1 MKSAPVPVA
10 VASEQAGADVRALE
24 ARFGRVPGVHFE
36 MRFGGPVAVLSALG
50 STAVVAL
57 QGAQVLSWRAA
68 GQNADTLWLSP
79 QAQLG
84 TGKAMRGGI
93 PVCWPWFGPHRV
105 DAAKPAHGFVRGV
118 PWRVA
123 GSAASAT
130 RARLVLSFDTAGIA
144 PELWAPRASAEIEIT
159 VGETLMIALSTDNL
173 SAQPFDV
180 TQALHTYLAVGDIGG
195 VAISGL
201 DGRPYIDQLDPAAQ
215 CVQSGAITIEREV
228 DRIYQATPDDVV
240 VTDLSL
246 QRETRV
252 AKSGSLSTVI
262 WNPWVEKAARLGDM
276 GDAGH
281 RRMVC
286 VETANAGRDAV
297 TLAARARHRLVTEI
311 SVRSLGAKT

>member
-1 MKSAPVPVA
+1 MKSAPAPEA
-10 VASEQAGADVRALE
+10 AASELAGADVRALE
-24 ARFGRVPGVHFE
+24 ARFGRAPGVHFE
-36 MRFGGPVAVLSALG
+36 MRYGGPVAVLSACG

-68 GQNADTLWLSP
+68 GQSDDTLWLSP

-84 TGKAMRGGI
+84 TGKAVRGGI
-93 PVCWPWFGPHRV
+93 PVCWPWFGAHLV
-105 DAAKPAHGFVRGV
+105 DAAKPAHGFVRAA
-118 PWRVA
+118 PWRVT
-123 GSAASAT
+123 GSATSAT

-144 PELWAPRASAEIEIT
+144 TDLWAPRANVEIEFT

-201 DGRPYIDQLDPAAQ
+201 DGRTYIDQLDLAAQ
-215 CVQSGAITIEREV
+215 GVQSGAIRIEREV

-240 VTDLSL
+240 VSDLSL
-246 QRETRV
+246 GREIRV

-262 WNPWVEKAARLGDM
+262 WNPWIEKAARLGDM
-276 GDAGH
+276 GDEGY

-286 VETANAGRDAV
+286 VETANAGRDVV

-311 SVRSLGAKT
+311 SVRSLMAKA